1 MILFNFVWSGGS
13 MYKKSITVKKTV
25 VPVVVIVA
33 GSQLIQWASSKIGM
47 PVSDD
52 LSAWIIA
59 GLWGLKEGVTNWMKN
74 RFN

>member
-1 MILFNFVWSGGS
+1 
-13 MYKKSITVKKTV
+13 MYKKSITVKKAV
-25 VPVVVIVA
+25 IPVAVMIA
-33 GSQLIQWASSKIGM
+33 GGQVIQWVAHKIGM

-52 LSAWIIA
+52 LSSWIIV